1 MQLHDV
7 LSHPLDEAIVVIVD
21 HIDRLFLFFKRDA
34 VNDHLMQVRVM
45 VVDLSIGTNHFVD
58 LYLEFLFFVDGEHS
72 ADDQLVDVLHE

>member
-7 LSHPLDEAIVVIVD
+7 LSHPLDEAIVVI
-21 HIDRLFLFFKRDA
+21 RFLKRDA

-45 VVDLSIGTNHFVD
+45 VVALSIGTNHFVE